1 MPMSIQAKLLRV
13 LQDSEIR
20 PLGSTVSRKV
30 DVRIICATNQDLEE
44 LIEQGT
50 FREDLFYRLN
60 VITIPLPALRD
71 RRDDIPILAQHF
83 LKQYADQNKKDITV
97 FDQAAMSYLMNAAW
111 KGNVRELENA
121 IERAVVLSNSN
132 TITSSELLPVSKKTR
147 KFEFGESLVPLQ
159 EIEERYIEKV
169 LNAVQGNVEKA
180 ARILGVSART
190 LYRRG
195 KSGNHRKEEV

>member
-1 MPMSIQAKLLRV
+1 
-13 LQDSEIR
+13 
-20 PLGSTVSRKV
+20 
-30 DVRIICATNQDLEE
+30 
-44 LIEQGT
+44 
-50 FREDLFYRLN
+50 LN

-83 LKQYADQNKKDITV
+83 LKEYADQNKKDIKG

-121 IERAVVLSNSN
+121 IERAVVLSNSS

-147 KFEFGESLVPLQ
+147 KFEFGENLVPLQ
-159 EIEERYIEKV
+159 EIEDRYIEKV
-169 LNAVQGNVEKA
+169 LNAVEGNVEKA

-195 KSGNHRKEEV
+195 KAGNHKKEDV